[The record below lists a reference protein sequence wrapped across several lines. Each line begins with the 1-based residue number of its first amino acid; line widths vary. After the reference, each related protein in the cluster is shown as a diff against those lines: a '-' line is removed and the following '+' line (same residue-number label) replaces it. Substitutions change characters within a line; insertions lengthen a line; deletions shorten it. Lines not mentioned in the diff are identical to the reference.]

1 MENEINRSLDIKYRP
16 KNIDE
21 MYGNENIK
29 SFIRSLKKSIPNT
42 ILLLGESGNGK
53 TTTARLIAKYINC
66 NSKDACNEC
75 NSCKFINKGKHPDI
89 KEINTADARGIDEM
103 RDLINSSKL
112 TPLMA
117 NYKVII
123 LDEIHQATPQA
134 LQAMLKPLEEPAPHT
149 VYILCTTDPQKLPK
163 TILTRCTKL
172 QVNSL
177 SDEDAK
183 KLIIDVLKKEKV
195 FKKLKNIDEK
205 NTKKLINTI
214 IDTSYG
220 SIRNIY
226 KSLELVIAN
235 IKNDMDFKKLIVTIT
250 DSNDDLDKIASD
262 IAIKIY
268 ELIYNSELKADGKK
282 AKDLDLIISDILNTI
297 TNEIKDY
304 VSLSNDLLFINTYIT
319 RALSS
324 IIQKEKPRIFGY
336 LYNVYKKVSSDYPIY
351 LSSLLQLQQHLINY
365 RKEVMEFSVKPEYS
379 IISLLYNI
387 AKIK

>member
-1 MENEINRSLDIKYRP
+1 MGEITRSLDIKYRP
-16 KNIDE
+16 KNIEE

-29 SFIRSLKKSIPNT
+29 SFLKSLKKSIPNT

-66 NSKDACNEC
+66 KTNNACGEC
-75 NSCKFINKGKHPDI
+75 NNCKSIDKGSHPDI
-89 KEINTADARGIDEM
+89 KEVNTADARGIDEM
-103 RDLINSSKL
+103 REIINTSRLMPLIGK
-112 TPLMA
+112 
-117 NYKVII
+117 YRVII

-134 LQAMLKPLEEPAPHT
+134 LQAMLKPLEEPSENT

-172 QVNSL
+172 QVQSL
-177 SDEDAK
+177 SDDESRH
-183 KLIIDVLKKEKV
+183 LIVDILKKEKV
-195 FKKLKNIDEK
+195 YKKLKSIDEK
-205 NTKKLINTI
+205 YTKKLINTV

-220 SIRNIY
+220 SIRSIY
-226 KSLELVIAN
+226 KSLELIIAN
-235 IKNDMDFKKLIVTIT
+235 LDDNIDFKKLIVNIT
-250 DSNDDLDKIASD
+250 NSNDDLDKIASD

-282 AKDLDLIISDILNTI
+282 AKDLDVIISDILNTI
-297 TNEIKDY
+297 TKEIKDY

-336 LYNVYKKVSSDYPIY
+336 LYNVYKKVSSDYPVY
-351 LSSLLQLQQHLINY
+351 LNSLMQLQQYLINY
-365 RKEVMEFSVKPEYS
+365 RKEVMEFSIKPEYS